1 MNAISSTILIRLR
14 ILLGPSISDVSSEY
28 FPNPYL
34 HHIDDLHLGL
44 ALLLLLLVL
53 ALWVLDHIPPDVLV
67 DQDAGYWAASGGW
80 PSLVLS
86 RGHLVLLVDAQLL
99 GLVLHGV
106 AQLLGLVHFSA
117 PLPHVLQLH
126 DSSLR
131 QSCNN

>member
-53 ALWVLDHIPPDVLV
+53 ALWVLDHIPPDGVV
-67 DQDAGYWAASGGW
+67 DQDASYWAASGEG

-99 GLVLHGV
+99 GLVLLEDG
-106 AQLLGLVHFSA
+106 QLLGLVLLEVATPTRPSTA
-117 PLPHVLQLH
+117 RLLSPAVL
-126 DSSLR
+126 
-131 QSCNN
+131 